1 MQDEGKKV
9 QIQLFS
15 QNKKLEHTN
24 SVLENDRRRLSQ
36 TLADMTKE
44 RDDFQKTVKAI
55 SDLLKEAEEEAEK
68 QKGNY
73 ESRTRELSQ
82 KLKELDALRKRG
94 TQLAEELGVIK
105 LEVI

>member
-1 MQDEGKKV
+1 MYLQDEGKKA

-24 SVLENDRRRLSQ
+24 TGLERDRRRLSQ
-36 TLADMTKE
+36 NLAGMTKE
-44 RDDFQKTVKAI
+44 RDAI
-55 SDLLKEAEEEAEK
+55 SDLLKEAEEEAVK
-68 QKGNY
+68 QKRNY